1 MHTCG
6 ENLRDC
12 SRRWSGI
19 RTAAEAALCLTHAG
33 IYAIGGAM
41 ADEIKND
48 PPVTLEY
55 ESPGPVWRSG
65 DYLECAIILIS
76 FLLIAWIA
84 FGFILSLV
92 AGAFN
97 VQMSE
102 RMMLVAIFASGAL
115 AVIATIIAYWG
126 VMRLRR

>member
-1 MHTCG
+1 
-6 ENLRDC
+6 
-12 SRRWSGI
+12 
-19 RTAAEAALCLTHAG
+19 
-33 IYAIGGAM
+33 M

-55 ESPGPVWRSG
+55 ESPGPVWRSS
-65 DYLECAIILIS
+65 DYLGCAIILIS

-92 AGAFN
+92 AAAFN
-97 VQMSE
+97 VQMTP
-102 RMMLVAIFASGAL
+102 RMMIAAIFASGAL
-115 AVIATIIAYWG
+115 AVVATIIAYWG